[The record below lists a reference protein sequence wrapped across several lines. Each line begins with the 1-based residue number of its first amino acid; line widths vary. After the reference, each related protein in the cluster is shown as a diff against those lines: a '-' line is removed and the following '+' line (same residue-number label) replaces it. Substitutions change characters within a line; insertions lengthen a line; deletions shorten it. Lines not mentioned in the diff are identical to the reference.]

1 MLSILPAILLRA
13 LTRRAFR
20 VARALHKSAAR
31 AEARELAEG
40 GYYLHPGVATALIV
54 VCLVLAALA
63 EGA

>member
-1 MLSILPAILLRA
+1 MLSILPAFILRA

-20 VARALHKSAAR
+20 IARTLHKAAAR

-40 GYYLHPGVATALIV
+40 GYYLHPGVGAVLFV
-54 VCLVLAALA
+54 VCLLITALA

>member
-40 GYYLHPGVATALIV
+40 GYYLHPVAAGVGFV
-54 VCLVLAALA
+54 VCFVLAALA

>member
-1 MLSILPAILLRA
+1 MLSVLPAFFLRA
-13 LTRRAFR
+13 VTRRAFR
-20 VARALHKSAAR
+20 VARALHKAAVR

-54 VCLVLAALA
+54 VCFLLAALA